1 MLRYIMTFFVIIC
14 QFVFFRRDVVVML
27 ATVAIVATTHDLSN
41 LGSSH
46 VWDHSA
52 VNAIAK
58 VILKYQQLD
67 KKGSDFS
74 I

>member
-1 MLRYIMTFFVIIC
+1 MNVQRN
-14 QFVFFRRDVVVML
+14 
-27 ATVAIVATTHDLSN
+27 N
-41 LGSSH
+41 LLNSYLYVSSGFIDFANSH

-67 KKGSDFS
+67 KVTIIGLNEESELLVER
-74 I
+74 IGLYAPIGH